1 MIYAF
6 YIAEVIIAV
15 IDRIEANNDEDPDRK
30 TLDLYPLYVAI
41 VCIITRCFI
50 IAIRYGTSAVGIY
63 LGMST
68 GAQTPEQVQ
77 ERLMSRA
84 WIVMPPE
91 VMMLEIEKAM
101 VKVGATEKFFKFKTL
116 TPIYPT
122 MKQKLVDPD
131 YWAKFEW
138 THAKAIK

>member
-1 MIYAF
+1 MIYGIYFA
-6 YIAEVIIAV
+6 AVIIAV
-15 IDRIEANNDEDPDRK
+15 IDRFEANNDEDPDRK
-30 TLDLYPLYVAI
+30 TLDLWPLYVVI
-41 VCIITRCFI
+41 ICIITRCFI

-68 GAQTPEQVQ
+68 GAQTTEQVQ
-77 ERLMSRA
+77 ERLMARA
-84 WIVMPPE
+84 WIVMPPD

-122 MKQKLVDPD
+122 MK
-131 YWAKFEW
+131 
-138 THAKAIK
+138 